1 MTMSPKDHALGMDR
15 KITRRDFLDGVALG
29 AGLAMAGGFGIRG
42 ARGDTSAYPPA
53 ATGLRG
59 QIPSAFKVMHAIRDG
74 TFWQTAGAP
83 EDSGESYD
91 LVVVGGGISGLA
103 AAFLYRQQSG
113 GKAKILILENH
124 DDFGG
129 HARRNEFTAGN
140 GTTLV
145 GYGGS
150 QSLQTPTYFTP
161 AVQALLRD
169 VGIET
174 EKFKTYYDS
183 EWSEKRDLGEA
194 VFFSKEVFGSDKL
207 VKQAEK
213 AADWVPETPLN
224 DKAKRDLIELIDSP
238 PDYLAGKSREEKLR
252 ILSETTYDKFLTEIC
267 GYDPQLVAYFQTS
280 TQEYFGV
287 GIDESQRPARSHRS
301 RRLHLPFPRRQCWR
315 RAGAGACTDPRSTS
329 GRRHGESRDRP
340 RRLRQARRRGR
351 SGAPAPQRRRGE
363 GQA

>member
-1 MTMSPKDHALGMDR
+1 MTMSPKDRALGMDR

-29 AGLAMAGGFGIRG
+29 AGLAMAGGLGIRG
-42 ARGDTSAYPPA
+42 ARADTAAYPPT

-74 TFWQTAGAP
+74 AFWQTAGTP

-113 GKAKILILENH
+113 GTAKVLILENH

-140 GTTLV
+140 GTKLI

-161 AVQALLRD
+161 AVQTLLRD

-174 EKFKTYYDS
+174 EKFKTYYDAG
-183 EWSEKRDLGEA
+183 WSEKRGLGEA
-194 VFFSKEVFGSDKL
+194 GFFSKDVFGVDKL
-207 VKQAEK
+207 VVKADK
-213 AADWVPETPLN
+213 AADWVPATQLK
-224 DKAKRDLIELIDSP
+224 DKAKRDLIELLDSP
-238 PDYLAGKSREEKLR
+238 TDFLAG
-252 ILSETTYDKFLTEIC
+252 
-267 GYDPQLVAYFQTS
+267 
-280 TQEYFGV
+280 
-287 GIDESQRPARSHRS
+287 
-301 RRLHLPFPRRQCWR
+301 
-315 RAGAGACTDPRSTS
+315 
-329 GRRHGESRDRP
+329 
-340 RRLRQARRRGR
+340 
-351 SGAPAPQRRRGE
+351 
-363 GQA
+363 